1 MLKSTTKALIASALT
16 SLTYSGMANGQ
27 STPAPGHEGHDHS
40 AHDHNAHAG
49 NDHAPVEIQPGTFAE
64 TEDDHAI
71 GNVDAPQTMII
82 YASVT
87 CPHCAQW
94 FKTVWPDIKKNYVE
108 TDKLRVVF
116 REFPTAPAQL
126 AFAGFL
132 IANCAPEDQ
141 YFEMIEHQMAEQD
154 KLLHSAKL
162 GVAKEA
168 YLEVAKKAGLKDEAA
183 MNECLANK
191 EEIAQIQTAITL
203 ARSGKIQS
211 VPNFIIGGELYKGKS
226 ELAPLTSYLDKLD
239 EKGFTPLPR

>member
-1 MLKSTTKALIASALT
+1 MLISPTRALLAVAFT
-16 SLTYSGMANGQ
+16 SLSISGFAHGQ
-27 STPAPGHEGHDHS
+27 STPAPGHEGHDQSQHS
-40 AHDHNAHAG
+40 AAD
-49 NDHAPVEIQPGTFAE
+49 DAPVEIQPGTFAE
-64 TEDDHAI
+64 TGEDHAI
-71 GNVDAPQTMII
+71 GNENAPQTMII

-94 FKTVWPDIKKNYVE
+94 FETVWPIIKQEYVE

-141 YFEMIEHQMAEQD
+141 YFEMIEHQMAEQE

-168 YLEVAKKAGLKDEAA
+168 YLEVAKKAGLEDEAA
-183 MNECLANK
+183 MNECLSNK

-203 ARSGKIQS
+203 AQSGKIQS
-211 VPNFIIGGELYKGKS
+211 VPNFIIGGELYRGKS
-226 ELAPLTSYLDKLD
+226 ELAPLTAYLDDLD
-239 EKGFTPLPR
+239 NKGFTPLPR